1 MADPDLDDIDRRMK
15 GAIEVLNT
23 EYSGL
28 RTGRA
33 SAGLLDPIM
42 VEAYGNKTPINQ
54 VGTVGVPDARMLTV
68 QVWDQ
73 GLVPVVEK
81 AIRESDLGLNP
92 SNDGNLIRIPIPQLS
107 EERRAELAKVAH
119 KYAEQSRVA
128 VRNVR
133 RDGMDK
139 LKRQEKNNEISKD
152 EHRAWAE
159 DLQKLTDRC
168 IKEIDDTLESKEKE
182 VMQV

>member
-15 GAIEVLNT
+15 GAVDVLHSEFN
-23 EYSGL
+23 GL

-42 VEAYGNKTPINQ
+42 VEAYGNRTPINQ
-54 VGTVGVPDARMLTV
+54 VGTVGVPDARMLTI

-73 GLVPVVEK
+73 GLVAGVEK

-92 SNDGNLIRIPIPQLS
+92 SNDGTLIRIPIPQLS
-107 EERRAELAKVAH
+107 QERRAELAKVAH
-119 KYAEQSRVA
+119 KYAEQARIA

-139 LKRQEKNNEISKD
+139 LKRQEKGNEISKD
-152 EHRAWAE
+152 EHRAWAD
-159 DLQKLTDRC
+159 DLQKMTDRFV
-168 IKEIDDTLESKEKE
+168 KQIDETLESREKDI
-182 VMQV
+182 MQV